1 MSRATGGPTVTILS
15 AAKIDQ
21 SLCPLGTSLDMTF
34 YGPSA
39 WAGEGRAR
47 LIARTAH

>member
-1 MSRATGGPTVTILS
+1 VARLIGLRRMAAHREPRAVAGPTATILS

-34 YGPSA
+34 YGPR
-39 WAGEGRAR
+39 G
-47 LIARTAH
+47 